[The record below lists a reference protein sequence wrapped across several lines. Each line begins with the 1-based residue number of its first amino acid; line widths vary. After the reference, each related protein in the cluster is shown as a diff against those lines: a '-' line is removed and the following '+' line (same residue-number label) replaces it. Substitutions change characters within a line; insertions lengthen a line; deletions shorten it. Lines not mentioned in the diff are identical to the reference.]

1 MPEGSDDGALVG
13 DRRMTVNGRGQ
24 EKFSLRKGRP
34 GLAGRA
40 NPENPREP
48 DENQLLGGLGH
59 KLKSEPETTE
69 GRFDSASAD
78 KLLERSQG

>member
-1 MPEGSDDGALVG
+1 MPEGSDVAALVG
-13 DRRMTVNGRGQ
+13 DRRMTVSGRGQ
-24 EKFSLRKGRP
+24 DKFLLRKSRP

-40 NPENPREP
+40 NPENPKEP
-48 DENQLLGGLGH
+48 DEKKLLGGMGH

-78 KLLERSQG
+78 KLLERSKG